1 MKPQQARLAKKLQN
15 QPIWRRYISYINFPK
30 LGQYIGLSLGLWF
43 AGKYDFSSAWI
54 AMGLLVFVWWDFESR
69 EKKLRRKRIQKSI
82 NVSGVKMENLP
93 SWVFV
98 ESSERVVWMNNMMH
112 HMWPYIGAMVKKILK
127 ENVEPAM
134 QASLPSSLS
143 SLTFETISFGQV
155 APKITGI
162 NSYAP
167 EDTPDEFILDLD
179 LLYEGDAK
187 IKLCVKS
194 VTLGVSD
201 IQLRGMLRVIFK
213 PFVGEPNPV
222 GGLTVFFLNRPKIK
236 FDLINLLNVLDIPG
250 LKSKLRSVVE
260 DVICSIMVLP
270 NRIVVPMSPDLVADD
285 SDLRYPIPEGV
296 VRMKVIEAKELTKM
310 DSALRGGAADP
321 YIVLEVGAQ
330 KFRTKT
336 CKNTL
341 KPVWNE
347 VYEAFVDN
355 DEGQEIELQM
365 YDEEKTCKDA
375 KMGTLE
381 VDITSVAQH
390 GSRDLWL
397 PLDNVKTGMVH
408 LDLAWC
414 KLSSQSKDLKTADQS
429 FSSALLMVKIKQG
442 KNLPN
447 PLKPKD
453 VPAVFCKVTVED
465 TEKETY
471 HVGPNEDSQTIDWKQ
486 ALRFLVKKHSTATI
500 KIEVIESKGTKKL
513 GNLVVPLTSV
523 AGANEMILEKE
534 FNLADSGGKG
544 SLACK
549 FTLRALVPGA
559 KESSGIKRKRT
570 VRYSERSS
578 SPSDVP
584 TPTTPKVFVND
595 SVEEVSPSDEDRQ
608 STSSSPRGSM
618 YEVSSGG
625 GSRENLVN
633 YGKLELSLS
642 YSHVRNCLLVVVH
655 AAHDLPARETKAK
668 TSPYVRM
675 YLLPDRSKK
684 SRRETAPKEGTL
696 DPVYGDKF
704 EYITSLEE
712 LRECTLDV
720 AVKNHK
726 SKFTSRRRRNFVGQI
741 RIPLSSIDLSKER
754 RVTYNLVKWTP
765 V

>member
-15 QPIWRRYISYINFPK
+15 KSLLRRYISYINFPK
-30 LGQYIGLSLGLWF
+30 LGQYVGLSLGLWF
-43 AGKYDFSSAWI
+43 AGKYNFSSAWI
-54 AMGLLVFVWWDFESR
+54 AMGLLVFVWWDFETR
-69 EKKLRRKRIQKSI
+69 EKKLRRKRIQKS
-82 NVSGVKMENLP
+82 VSVAGVKMENLP

-98 ESSERVVWMNNMMH
+98 ESSERVMWMNNMIH

-167 EDTPDEFILDLD
+167 DDAPDEFILDLD

-194 VTLGVSD
+194 VTMGVSA

-213 PFVGEPNPV
+213 PFVGEPNPI

-250 LKSKLRSVVE
+250 LKSKLRSVAE

-270 NRIVVPMSPDLVADD
+270 NRIVIPMSPELVADD
-285 SDLRYPIPEGV
+285 SDLRYPIPEGI
-296 VRMKVIEAKELTKM
+296 VRMKVIEATELTKM

-321 YIVLEVGAQ
+321 YIILEVGAQ
-330 KFRTKT
+330 RFCTKT

-355 DEGQEIELQM
+355 DEGQEIEM
-365 YDEEKTCKDA
+365 SMFDEEKASKDT

-397 PLDNVKTGMVH
+397 PLDGVKSGMVH
-408 LDLAWC
+408 LDLSWC
-414 KLSSQSKDLKTADQS
+414 KLSARPTDIKPAGKSL
-429 FSSALLMVKIKQG
+429 SSALLMVKIKQG

-447 PLKPKD
+447 PLKAKEIPT
-453 VPAVFCKVTVED
+453 VFCKVIVED
-465 TEKETY
+465 SEKETY
-471 HVGPNEDSQTIDWKQ
+471 HVSPNAESQTIDWKQ
-486 ALRFLVKKHSTATI
+486 ALRFLVKNTAITSI

-513 GNLVVPLTSV
+513 GNVVVPLTTV
-523 AGANEMILEKE
+523 ADANEMVLEKE
-534 FNLADSGGKG
+534 FNLTDSGGKG

-559 KESSGIKRKRT
+559 KEISEVRRKRT
-570 VRYSERSS
+570 VRYSEHRPVSNI
-578 SPSDVP
+578 PS
-584 TPTTPKVFVND
+584 PTTPKVIVND
-595 SVEEVSPSDEDRQ
+595 SVEELLSFDEDQ
-608 STSSSPRGSM
+608 HSTSSSPRGSI
-618 YEVSSGG
+618 YDISSGS

-633 YGKLELSLS
+633 YGKLKLSLS
-642 YSHVRNCLLVVVH
+642 YSHVKNCLVVVVH
-655 AAHDLPARETKAK
+655 AANDLPARESKAK

-696 DPVYGDKF
+696 DPVYEDKF

-712 LRECTLDV
+712 LQECTLDV

-726 SKFTSRRRRNFVGQI
+726 SKFTSRRRRNFIGQI
-741 RIPLSSIDLSKER
+741 RIPLSSLDLSKEQ
-754 RVTYNLVKWTP
+754 RVTYNLEKWTP
-765 V
+765 R

>member
-15 QPIWRRYISYINFPK
+15 KPIWRRYISYINFPK
-30 LGQYIGLSLGLWF
+30 LGQYVGLSLGLWF
-43 AGKYDFSSAWI
+43 AGKYNFSSAWI

-69 EKKLRRKRIQKSI
+69 EKKLRRKRIQKSV
-82 NVSGVKMENLP
+82 NVAGVKMENLP

-98 ESSERVVWMNNMMH
+98 ESSERVVWMNNTIH

-134 QASLPSSLS
+134 QASLPCSLS

-167 EDTPDEFILDLD
+167 EDAPDEFILDLD

-187 IKLCVKS
+187 IKLSVKS
-194 VTLGVSD
+194 VNMGVSD
-201 IQLRGMLRVIFK
+201 IQLRGMLRIIFK
-213 PFVGEPNPV
+213 PFVGEPNPI

-250 LKSKLRSVVE
+250 LKSKLRSVAE

-270 NRIVVPMSPDLVADD
+270 NRIVVPMSPELVADD

-296 VRMKVIEAKELTKM
+296 VRMKVIEATELTKM

-321 YIVLEVGAQ
+321 YIVLGVGAQ

-355 DEGQEIELQM
+355 DEGQEIEM
-365 YDEEKTCKDA
+365 SMFDEEKTSKDA

-397 PLDNVKTGMVH
+397 PLDGVKSGVVH

-414 KLSSQSKDLKTADQS
+414 KLSSKPKDLKPAGQS
-429 FSSALLMVKIKQG
+429 LSSALLMVKIKQG

-447 PLKPKD
+447 PLKPKEIP
-453 VPAVFCKVTVED
+453 VVLCKVIVED
-465 TEKETY
+465 SEKETY
-471 HVGPNEDSQTIDWKQ
+471 HVGLNVETQTIDWKQ
-486 ALRFLVKKHSTATI
+486 ALRFLVKQPATTSI

-513 GNLVVPLTSV
+513 GNLVIPLTTV
-523 AGANEMILEKE
+523 ADANEMVLEKE
-534 FNLADSGGKG
+534 FNLTDSGGKG

-559 KESSGIKRKRT
+559 KEISEVKRKRT

-578 SPSDVP
+578 VSDLPS
-584 TPTTPKVFVND
+584 PTTPKVMVND
-595 SVEEVSPSDEDRQ
+595 AVEDLSSFDEDRQ

-633 YGKLELSLS
+633 YGSVELSLS
-642 YSHVRNCLLVVVH
+642 YSHVRNCLVVVVH
-655 AAHDLPARETKAK
+655 AAHGLPTRDSKAK
-668 TSPYVRM
+668 TSPYVRL
-675 YLLPDRSKK
+675 YLLPERSKK
-684 SRRETAPKEGTL
+684 SRRETTPKEGTL
-696 DPVYGDKF
+696 DPVYGEKF

-726 SKFTSRRRRNFVGQI
+726 SKFTSRRRRNFIGQI
-741 RIPLSSIDLSKER
+741 RIPLSSLDLSKEQR
-754 RVTYNLVKWTP
+754 MTYNLVKWTP
-765 V
+765 Q

>member
-15 QPIWRRYISYINFPK
+15 KPIWRRYISHINFPK
-30 LGQYIGLSLGLWF
+30 LGQYVGLSLGLWF
-43 AGKYDFSSAWI
+43 AGKYNFSSAWI
-54 AMGLLVFVWWDFESR
+54 AMGLLVFVWWDFETR
-69 EKKLRRKRIQKSI
+69 EKKLRRKRIQKSVS
-82 NVSGVKMENLP
+82 VSGVKMENLP

-98 ESSERVVWMNNMMH
+98 ESSERVVWMNNMIH

-134 QASLPSSLS
+134 QASLPCSLNN
-143 SLTFETISFGQV
+143 LTFETISFGQV

-194 VTLGVSD
+194 VTMGVSA

-213 PFVGEPNPV
+213 PFVGEPNPI
-222 GGLTVFFLNRPKIK
+222 GGMTVFFLNRPKIG

-250 LKSKLRSVVE
+250 LKSKLRSVAE

-270 NRIVVPMSPDLVADD
+270 NRIVIPMSPDLVADD

-310 DSALRGGAADP
+310 DSALKGGAADP
-321 YIVLEVGAQ
+321 YIILEVGAQ

-355 DEGQEIELQM
+355 DEGQEIEM
-365 YDEEKTCKDA
+365 SMFDEEKTSKDA

-390 GSRDLWL
+390 GSREMWL
-397 PLDNVKTGMVH
+397 PLDGVKSGVVH
-408 LDLAWC
+408 LDLSWC
-414 KLSSQSKDLKTADQS
+414 KLSSNPNDLKPAGQS
-429 FSSALLMVKIKQG
+429 FSSALLMAKIKQG

-447 PLKPKD
+447 PLKPKEIPT
-453 VPAVFCKVTVED
+453 VYCKVIIED
-465 TEKETY
+465 SEKETY
-471 HVGPNEDSQTIDWKQ
+471 HVNLNAETQTIDWKQ
-486 ALRFLVKKHSTATI
+486 ALRFLVKNAATATI
-500 KIEVIESKGTKKL
+500 RIEVIESKGTKKL
-513 GNLVVPLTSV
+513 GSVVVPLTSV
-523 AGANEMILEKE
+523 AGANEMVLEKE
-534 FNLADSGGKG
+534 FNLNESGGKG
-544 SLACK
+544 SVACK

-559 KESSGIKRKRT
+559 KENAKVGRRRT
-570 VRYSERSS
+570 VKYSERSS
-578 SPSDVP
+578 TSDAPS
-584 TPTTPKVFVND
+584 PTTPTVMVND
-595 SVEEVSPSDEDRQ
+595 SVEEVSSFDEDRH

-618 YEVSSGG
+618 YDVSSGS
-625 GSRENLVN
+625 GSRESLVN
-633 YGKLELSLS
+633 YGRLELSLS
-642 YSHVRNCLLVVVH
+642 YSHVKNCLVVVVH
-655 AAHDLPARETKAK
+655 AAHNLPAKESKTK

-684 SRRETAPKEGTL
+684 SRRETAPKENTL
-696 DPVYGDKF
+696 DPVYEEKF
-704 EYITSLEE
+704 QYITSLEE

-726 SKFTSRRRRNFVGQI
+726 SKFTSRRRRNFIGQV
-741 RIPLSSIDLSKER
+741 RIPLSSLDLSKEQR
-754 RVTYNLVKWTP
+754 FTYNLEKWTP
-765 V
+765 Q

>member
-1 MKPQQARLAKKLQN
+1 MKPQQARLAKKLGN
-15 QPIWRRYISYINFPK
+15 KPIWQRYIGYVNFSK
-30 LGQYIGLSLGLWF
+30 LAQYVGLSLGLWF
-43 AGKYDFSSAWI
+43 AGKYNFSSSWI
-54 AMGLLVFVWWDFESR
+54 AMGLLIFVWWDFETR
-69 EKKLRRKRIQKSI
+69 EKRLRRKRIQKS
-82 NVSGVKMENLP
+82 VSVAGVKMENLP

-98 ESSERVVWMNNMMH
+98 ESSERVVWMNNLIH

-194 VTLGVSD
+194 VTMGVSD
-201 IQLRGMLRVIFK
+201 IQLRGILRVIFK
-213 PFVGEPNPV
+213 PFVGETNPI

-250 LKSKLRSVVE
+250 LKSKLRSVAE

-270 NRIVVPMSPDLVADD
+270 NRIVVPMSPNLVADD

-296 VRMKVIEAKELTKM
+296 IRMKIIEAAELTKM

-321 YIVLEVGAQ
+321 YIIIGVGAQ
-330 KFRTKT
+330 TFRTKT

-355 DEGQEIELQM
+355 DEGQEIEM
-365 YDEEKTCKDA
+365 AMFDEEKTSKDS

-381 VDITSVAQH
+381 VDITSVAQN
-390 GSRDLWL
+390 GNRDLWL
-397 PLDNVKTGMVH
+397 PLDGVKSGIVH
-408 LDLAWC
+408 LNLVWC
-414 KLSSQSKDLKTADQS
+414 KLSSTSQDLKPAGETL
-429 FSSALLMVKIKQG
+429 SSALLMVKIKQG

-453 VPAVFCKVTVED
+453 IPSLYCKVTVD
-465 TEKETY
+465 DSEKETY
-471 HVGPNEDSQTIDWKQ
+471 HVCPSKETHTVDWKQ
-486 ALRFLVKKHSTATI
+486 ALRFLVKNPATSSI
-500 KIEVIESKGTKKL
+500 KVEVIESKGTKKL
-513 GNLVVPLTSV
+513 GNVIVPMTTV
-523 AGANEMILEKE
+523 ADANEMVLEKE
-534 FNLADSGGKG
+534 FSLTDSGGKG

-559 KESSGIKRKRT
+559 KEISGIRRKRT
-570 VRYSERSS
+570 LRYSERSS
-578 SPSDVP
+578 EPELQS
-584 TPTTPKVFVND
+584 PTTPTVMVND
-595 SVEEVSPSDEDRQ
+595 SVEEVSSFDEDRQ
-608 STSSSPRGSM
+608 SSSSSPKGSM
-618 YEVSSGG
+618 YDVSSGG
-625 GSRENLVN
+625 GSRESLVN
-633 YGKLELSLS
+633 YGSVELSLS
-642 YSHVRNCLLVVVH
+642 YNHVRNCLIVVVH
-655 AAHDLPARETKAK
+655 AARNLPARESKAK

-684 SRRETAPKEGTL
+684 SRRETAPKEGSL

-704 EYITSLEE
+704 EYISSLQE
-712 LRECTLDV
+712 LSQRTLDV

-726 SKFTSRRRRNFVGQI
+726 SKFTTRRRRNFIGQI
-741 RIPLSSIDLSKER
+741 RIPLSSLDLSKEQ
-754 RVTYNLVKWTP
+754 RVTYNLEKWTP
-765 V
+765 H

>member
-1 MKPQQARLAKKLQN
+1 MKPQQARLAKKLEN
-15 QPIWRRYISYINFPK
+15 KPIWRRYISYINFPK
-30 LGQYIGLSLGLWF
+30 LGQYVGLSLGIWF
-43 AGKYDFSSAWI
+43 AGKYNFSSAWI
-54 AMGLLVFVWWDFESR
+54 AMGLLVFVWWDFENR
-69 EKKLRRKRIQKSI
+69 EKRLRRKRIQKSV
-82 NVSGVKMENLP
+82 NVAGVKMENLP

-98 ESSERVVWMNNMMH
+98 ESSERVVWMNNMIH

-167 EDTPDEFILDLD
+167 EDAPDEFILDLD

-194 VTLGVSD
+194 VNMGVSD
-201 IQLRGMLRVIFK
+201 IQLRGVLRVIFK
-213 PFVGEPNPV
+213 PFVGEPNPI

-250 LKSKLRSVVE
+250 LKSKLRSVAE

-270 NRIVVPMSPDLVADD
+270 NRIVVPMSPELVADD

-296 VRMKVIEAKELTKM
+296 VRMNLIEAKELVKM
-310 DSALRGGAADP
+310 DSALKGGAADP
-321 YIVLEVGAQ
+321 YIILEVGAQ

-347 VYEAFVDN
+347 VYEAYVDN
-355 DEGQEIELQM
+355 DEGQEITMEM
-365 YDEEKTCKDA
+365 FDEEKTSKDC

-397 PLDNVKTGMVH
+397 PLDGVKSGVVH
-408 LDLAWC
+408 LNLTWC
-414 KLSSQSKDLKTADQS
+414 KLSSKAADLKPVGS
-429 FSSALLMVKIKQG
+429 SLSSALLMVKIKQG

-447 PLKPKD
+447 PLKSKD
-453 VPAVFCKVTVED
+453 IPAVFCKVTIED
-465 TEKETY
+465 MEKETY
-471 HVGPNEDSQTIDWKQ
+471 HVGPNAETQNIDWKQ
-486 ALRFLVKKHSTATI
+486 ALRFLVKNHTKASI
-500 KIEVIESKGTKKL
+500 KIEVIESKGTKKI
-513 GNLVVPLTSV
+513 GSVLVPVMTV
-523 AGANEMILEKE
+523 AEANDMVLEKE
-534 FNLADSGGKG
+534 FNLTDSGGKG

-559 KESSGIKRKRT
+559 KEISGGVRKRT
-570 VRYSERSS
+570 VKYSERSS
-578 SPSDVP
+578 VSDVP
-584 TPTTPKVFVND
+584 SPTTPKVMVND
-595 SVEEVSPSDEDRQ
+595 SMEEMSPFEEDRL

-618 YEVSSGG
+618 YDISSGG
-625 GSRENLVN
+625 GSRDNLAN

-642 YSHVRNCLLVVVH
+642 YSHVRNCLEITVI
-655 AAHDLPARETKAK
+655 AAHDLPARESKGK

-696 DPVYGDKF
+696 NPVYGEKF
-704 EYITSLEE
+704 EYITSLQE
-712 LRECTLDV
+712 LRDCTLDV

-726 SKFTSRRRRNFVGQI
+726 SKFTSRRKRNFIGQV
-741 RIPLSSIDLSKER
+741 RISLSSLDLSKEQKIIY
-754 RVTYNLVKWTP
+754 TLVKWTP
-765 V
+765 R

>member
-1 MKPQQARLAKKLQN
+1 MNPQQARLAKKLEN
-15 QPIWRRYISYINFPK
+15 KPIWWRYISYINFPK
-30 LGQYIGLSLGLWF
+30 LGQYIGLSLGIWF
-43 AGKYDFSSAWI
+43 AGKYNFSSAWI
-54 AMGLLVFVWWDFESR
+54 AMGLLVFVWWDFENR
-69 EKKLRRKRIQKSI
+69 EKRLRRKRIQKSVNI
-82 NVSGVKMENLP
+82 AGVKMENLP

-98 ESSERVVWMNNMMH
+98 ESSERVVWMNNMIH

-155 APKITGI
+155 APKISGI

-167 EDTPDEFILDLD
+167 GDAPDEFILDLD

-194 VTLGVSD
+194 VNMGVSD
-201 IQLRGMLRVIFK
+201 IQLRGVLRVIFK
-213 PFVGEPNPV
+213 PFVGEPNPI

-250 LKSKLRSVVE
+250 LKSKLRSVAE

-270 NRIVVPMSPDLVADD
+270 NRIVVPMSPELVADD

-296 VRMKVIEAKELTKM
+296 IRMNIIEAKELLKM
-310 DSALRGGAADP
+310 DSVLKGGAADP
-321 YIVLEVGAQ
+321 YITLEVGAQ

-341 KPVWNE
+341 KPVWKE
-347 VYEAFVDN
+347 VYEAYVDN
-355 DEGQEIELQM
+355 DEGQEIAMEM
-365 YDEEKTCKDA
+365 FDEEKTCKDS

-397 PLDNVKTGMVH
+397 PLDGVKSGMVH
-408 LDLAWC
+408 LNLTWC
-414 KLSSQSKDLKTADQS
+414 KLSSKAADLKPAGQS
-429 FSSALLMVKIKQG
+429 LSTALLMVKVKQG
-442 KNLPN
+442 RNLPN
-447 PLKPKD
+447 PLKAKD
-453 VPAVFCKVTVED
+453 IPAVFCKVTIED
-465 TEKETY
+465 VEKETY
-471 HVGPNEDSQTIDWKQ
+471 HVGPNAETQNIDWKQ
-486 ALRFLVKKHSTATI
+486 ALRFLVKNHTKASI
-500 KIEVIESKGTKKL
+500 KIEVIESKGTKKI
-513 GNLVVPLTSV
+513 GTVLVPVMTV
-523 AGANEMILEKE
+523 AEASDMVLEKE
-534 FNLADSGGKG
+534 FNLTDTGGKG

-559 KESSGIKRKRT
+559 KEMSGGVRKRT
-570 VRYSERSS
+570 VRYSDRT
-578 SPSDVP
+578 PAPDGP
-584 TPTTPKVFVND
+584 LPTTPKVMVND
-595 SVEEVSPSDEDRQ
+595 SVEELSPLDEDRH

-618 YEVSSGG
+618 HEISSGS
-625 GSRENLVN
+625 GSRENLAN

-642 YSHVRNCLLVVVH
+642 YSHVRNCLEITVH
-655 AAHDLPARETKAK
+655 AAHDLPARESKGK

-675 YLLPDRSKK
+675 YLSPDRSKK
-684 SRRETAPKEGTL
+684 SRRETAAKEGTL
-696 DPVYGDKF
+696 NPVYGEKF

-712 LRECTLDV
+712 LRDCTLDV

-726 SKFTSRRRRNFVGQI
+726 SKFTSRRKRNFIGQI
-741 RIPLSSIDLSKER
+741 RIPLSSIDLSKEQKI
-754 RVTYNLVKWTP
+754 TYNLVKWTP
-765 V
+765 Q